1 MMLKIL
7 LHRLFRDIACTPR
20 SVPYR
25 PEVTAPVPLAQRRV
39 FFLKPAA
46 GAPFH
51 PLDQIGQRLRR
62 RVFDVHVNVVF
73 ANHTFEYPHVLGVA
87 DLHQQIPA
95 PYLDVT
101 HEHVVAVLSD
111 PDDVRCQSRDGVPA
125 MSVVSHGRHFYHA
138 VEVCSN

>member
-1 MMLKIL
+1 MLKIL

-25 PEVTAPVPLAQRRV
+25 PEVPAPVPLAQRRV

-46 GAPFH
+46 SAPFH

-62 RVFDVHVNVVF
+62 RVLEVHVNVVF

-87 DLHQQIPA
+87 DLHEQVPA
-95 PYLDVT
+95 AQLDVALQ
-101 HEHVVAVLSD
+101 HVVAILCD
-111 PDDVRCQSRDGVPA
+111 PDDVGRQPRDGMPA
-125 MSVVSHGRHFYHA
+125 MPVVCHGRDFYHA
-138 VEVCSN
+138 AEVCSN